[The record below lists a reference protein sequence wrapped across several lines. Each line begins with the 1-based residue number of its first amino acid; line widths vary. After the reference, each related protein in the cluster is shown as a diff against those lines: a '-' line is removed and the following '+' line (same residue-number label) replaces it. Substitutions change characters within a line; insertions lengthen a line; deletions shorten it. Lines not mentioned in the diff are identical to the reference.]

1 MQTKSGK
8 DLEEF
13 ETLNIGDTSEYAQY
27 AVETEHTL
35 HSMQKRL
42 SNCPDPKKAAL
53 DIMKVAAEFYHADW
67 CGIFVVDME
76 IGIWTPRWRYS
87 GEADEAESNERNEY
101 ELSDGYMRWIA
112 CLENHDSIIIMD
124 TEDTKE
130 EYPKEYELYQKFGV
144 KSVMAIPLWKGL
156 NGFLVLR
163 NPQRYKQYTGFL
175 RTLNYAVVSSINE
188 YFLLETSKL
197 RIISPRITNDTDVY
211 ISLFG
216 ELKITTKKGVLSERE
231 LNSPKISR
239 LLVYLLISKKIAV
252 SPREIADT
260 LWADEEL
267 ENVVKNIKGLVYRLQ
282 QAFSLLSDY
291 RLVESTSN
299 GYRLNPKLNIF
310 TDYQLFD
317 KKWHIALKSTDSKD
331 KIETLK
337 KAVDLYRGT
346 LFQSASHEHWM
357 LPIAVAFEYRFI
369 GAVCELMKTLHEAQD
384 YIHIQ
389 HYASVT
395 LRVAPHSVDAY
406 FWMTVAMYRMNHSEM
421 VRNELRMAQ
430 SKLLEEEFAELVSRL
445 HECGCNCTKSFIT
458 LS

>member
-1 MQTKSGK
+1 MQTKFRK
-8 DLEEF
+8 DMEEF
-13 ETLNIGDTSEYAQY
+13 ETLNIGDTSEYVQY

-87 GEADEAESNERNEY
+87 GEADEMESNECNEY

-144 KSVMAIPLWKGL
+144 RSVMAIPLWKGL

-163 NPQRYKQYTGFL
+163 NPQRYKQHIGFL

-216 ELKITTKKGVLSERE
+216 ELKITTKRGVLSERE

-310 TDYQLFD
+310 TDYQIFD
-317 KKWHIALKSTDSKD
+317 KKWHVALKSTDSKD

-337 KAVDLYRGT
+337 KAVDLYQGT

-357 LPIAVAFEYRFI
+357 LPVAVAFEYRFI
-369 GAVCELMKTLHEAQD
+369 GAVCELMKTLD
-384 YIHIQ
+384 
-389 HYASVT
+389 
-395 LRVAPHSVDAY
+395 
-406 FWMTVAMYRMNHSEM
+406 
-421 VRNELRMAQ
+421 
-430 SKLLEEEFAELVSRL
+430 
-445 HECGCNCTKSFIT
+445 
-458 LS
+458 